1 MSNSVFRQSVP
12 VTKTAPELK
21 PTAPV
26 DPTEKPGDN
35 SSTTAISEHK
45 DTLLATY
52 QQEIGKPYV
61 ATYFDMPTMWDK
73 DPSIKNDL
81 STIEGYLNSMQAKG
95 KLENSTKAAAKY
107 LREMEKKAETNPYE
121 STTNRINKLIA
132 YIDFQRVVHGKS

>member
-1 MSNSVFRQSVP
+1 MSDVTFRQPAP

-21 PTAPV
+21 PTVTV
-26 DPTEKPGDN
+26 DPTEKPGED
-35 SSTTAISEHK
+35 SSTTVVSDHK

-61 ATYFDMPTMWDK
+61 ATYFELPNMWDK
-73 DPSIKNDL
+73 DPSTKNDL
-81 STIEGYLNSMQAKG
+81 NTIEGYLKSKQASG
-95 KLENSTKAAAKY
+95 DLENSTKAAAKY

-132 YIDFQRVVHGKS
+132 YIDFQRVVHGTA